1 MEPRPPLK
9 VHEPEV
15 LPPARDAAEEP
26 GSSRPPTSAPPSA
39 AQGPPSLLHAA
50 TAGFAITKQ
59 KKLAAL
65 VIAGISDAI
74 SVFAEFAPP
83 IQWAVDLATALLLFA
98 LLGFRWQLLPVLVM
112 EAIPGLAAFPT
123 WVLVVGLL
131 ATTTPTRKE

>member
-1 MEPRPPLK
+1 MEPRPPPK

-15 LPPARDAAEEP
+15 LPPARDETSGPGPARPEP
-26 GSSRPPTSAPPSA
+26 TAPPPSA
-39 AQGPPSLLHAA
+39 PSPPTLLHAA
-50 TAGFAITKQ
+50 TAGLAITKQ
-59 KKLAAL
+59 RKLLAL

-74 SVFAEFAPP
+74 SVVAEFAPP
-83 IQWAVDLATALLLFA
+83 IQWAVDLATAFLLFA

-131 ATTTPTRKE
+131 ATTTPTRRE